1 MRMGYG
7 ALYTCILV
15 ILMYGVHISVLQDPC
30 HDRNVV
36 ELNDMAKRSPSYAM
50 DSTPLCDRYITETW
64 YKATDHVMTT
74 SPPSLTYCGTLY
86 PVWLNDVGP
95 LPSNG
100 LTKTLTACQ
109 VGFSDQCARPYDIKV
124 KNCSSFLIYEL
135 KPLDACN
142 SAYCFEL
149 PDVCINETVTS
160 VRVSFHNV
168 TWKTEAHPNIAGMIR
183 HDPSINLLCSF
194 TPSADDTLLY
204 HIDWYVDNDIVI
216 QGQTVDKD
224 SLQDAILSAEDML
237 KAGKKMNSWIHCVVG
252 IKKSRQK
259 LPCASKSSKLFFAGL
274 EILNQT
280 LTIKRK
286 GQESLMIRPTIPFA
300 SETLEINENQQD
312 PSNLDIQLSFPGST
326 CEGRA
331 KTCTVSIN
339 SYKHE
344 DRHMYENSGNWK
356 KIYKLELFNT
366 DDENYYI
373 QNNKL
378 VLRLETNSPPGEG
391 AKIFADVIFA
401 DVHINVVEDQE
412 AWKGKRCSS
421 YADPHQSTFDGL
433 AYECQSSGCII
444 GWTYVFYR
452 NENHLQEIQVRH
464 GSCWGAPRCVCA
476 VAARAGQ
483 DVFTIDA
490 CNEVPYFNFPIC
502 NENSLKVIKESDK
515 TYKII
520 FPTGTFAKIMLHYHG
535 FWLINLEVYPTVAD
549 VSRTSGL
556 CGFLDNDKTND
567 FKRRDGTQD
576 SIHSMPPDP
585 FSLSW
590 RLPTGSMEDL
600 LAYSQSVYD
609 QLTPLS
615 SYFHKLC
622 TCDEEQLR
630 CSYKQYNQC
639 KTKDRGKE
647 YQCVLHSSSRRK
659 RNSLHL
665 TPIPEIH
672 RASSDLS
679 RIKRQIYN
687 SIEAFNI
694 CNEAFQQSS
703 YYGTCIQVVP
713 NFSNET
719 LVNCI
724 SDIVMTGD
732 HNLTQLH
739 LETALGQCKAY
750 ILLNSTLQS
759 EHPDVTTLIMD
770 LCPNNCSKRGLC
782 SKGNCTCDSGYG
794 GSDCSFDVTSPPT
807 IRRLLGNGVC
817 DKSTEICDDITLY
830 GQYFVENMGTTCY
843 VTRNELKESQ
853 SDTEISTSS
862 YTVKLEERTLS
873 EGYVNLRYGT
883 DQSWITTFHFNMS
896 NDDVRF
902 SEFYTVY
909 VYQSKCQTFNNISG
923 EISFTLQTG
932 YCYIDGKCFTS
943 GASKNNDSCLQ
954 CKPNFNAFNWT
965 DCSEEDTSSAMTKSS
980 SLVSSTTSF
989 LQPSSTTPKSLLTT
1003 TISTEPDGVTRF
1015 SKKTSTANDSLTMLH
1030 IGLITGIIL
1039 VATLICVIVVY
1050 NIKTK
1055 LTIRKNDQLSILK
1068 NLDVKLGHPNKDATN
1083 ATGKSNDLFHFDT
1096 HGDKFSRPPSASS
1109 LAERALGP
1117 TNDFSKVFPPQS
1129 HRSPS
1134 TVKPIHVWD
1143 AN

>member
-1 MRMGYG
+1 MRIGYS
-7 ALYTCILV
+7 AVYTCILV

-30 HDRNVV
+30 HDQNVV

-50 DSTPLCDRYITETW
+50 DSTPLCDRYITGTW
-64 YKATDHVMTT
+64 YKTSDHVMTT
-74 SPPSLTYCGTLY
+74 SPPSLAYCGTLY

-183 HDPSINLLCSF
+183 HDPFINLLCSF
-194 TPSADDTLLY
+194 TPSANDMLLY

-216 QGQTVDKD
+216 KGQIVDKN
-224 SLQDAILSAEDML
+224 SLHDAILSAEDML

-252 IKKSRQK
+252 IKKSRHK
-259 LPCASKSSKLFFAGL
+259 LPCASKSSKLFFAGF

-286 GQESLMIRPTIPFA
+286 GHESLMICPTIPFA
-300 SETLEINENQQD
+300 SETLELNQNQQD

-331 KTCTVSIN
+331 RTCTVSIN

-344 DRHMYENSGNWK
+344 DRHMYEDSGNWK
-356 KIYKLELFNT
+356 KIYKLEVLNT

-378 VLRLETNSPPGEG
+378 VLRLETNSPLGEG
-391 AKIFADVIFA
+391 AKIFGDVKFA

-590 RLPTGSMEDL
+590 RLPTRSIEDL
-600 LAYSQSVYD
+600 LAYSQSIYD

-630 CSYKQYNQC
+630 CSYKQHNQC

-665 TPIPEIH
+665 THLPETH
-672 RASSDLS
+672 RTSRDLS
-679 RIKRQIYN
+679 RIKRRIYTSN
-687 SIEAFNI
+687 EAFNI

-724 SDIVMTGD
+724 IDIVMTGD

-739 LETALGQCKAY
+739 LETALEQCQAY
-750 ILLNSTLQS
+750 ILLNSTLRS

-770 LCPNNCSKRGLC
+770 LCPNNCSNRGSC
-782 SKGNCTCDSGYG
+782 STGNCTCDSGYG

-807 IRRLLGNGVC
+807 ITRLSGNGVC

-843 VTRNELKESQ
+843 VTRNEFRESQ

-883 DQSWITTFHFNMS
+883 DKSWITTFHFNMS
-896 NDDVRF
+896 NDDMRF
-902 SEFYTVY
+902 SELYTVY
-909 VYQSKCQTFNNISG
+909 VYQSKCQTFNNNSG
-923 EISFTLQTG
+923 EISFTLQSG

-965 DCSEEDTSSAMTKSS
+965 DCSEEDTSLAMTKSS
-980 SLVSSTTSF
+980 SLSSTTSF
-989 LQPSSTTPKSLLTT
+989 PQPSSTTPKSLLTT
-1003 TISTEPDGVTRF
+1003 TISTEPDGVTRI
-1015 SKKTSTANDSLTMLH
+1015 SESSSTANESATMIH
-1030 IGLITGIIL
+1030 ICIITGIAGIAL
-1039 VATLICVIVVY
+1039 VASLIYVIVIVY
-1050 NIKTK
+1050 KIKTK
-1055 LTIRKNDQLSILK
+1055 LTIRKYDQQI
-1068 NLDVKLGHPNKDATN
+1068 
-1083 ATGKSNDLFHFDT
+1083 
-1096 HGDKFSRPPSASS
+1096 
-1109 LAERALGP
+1109 
-1117 TNDFSKVFPPQS
+1117 
-1129 HRSPS
+1129 
-1134 TVKPIHVWD
+1134 WW
-1143 AN
+1143 